1 MNFVNIFYQSYFFMF
16 VKKSKY
22 LSKYFI
28 YIFLSYINFNLLLNT
43 YLNLINYN

>member
-28 YIFLSYINFNLLLNT
+28 YIFFVIHKLQSFIKYIFKFN
-43 YLNLINYN
+43 